1 MKEFLV
7 GLLFVI
13 AVFVFSIVGI
23 LLWPLLFVLTLFLRI
38 VVVFLLLLFS
48 IWLLGKFI
56 ILVWE
61 SLNKKA

>member
-7 GLLFVI
+7 GLLFLVAVLVLSVI
-13 AVFVFSIVGI
+13 GL
-23 LLWPLLFVLTLFLRI
+23 LLWPLLFVLTFFLRM
-38 VVVFLLLLFS
+38 VVVLLLLLFS

-56 ILVWE
+56 VLVWE